1 MLNYMCQIYK
11 DNRNIT
17 YIFALEEKLR
27 INKMLSINQKAGVKE
42 KHENS
47 ISSRKSMANISITI
61 VNINKFSVKGHRR
74 LN

>member
-1 MLNYMCQIYK
+1 MCQIYK

-61 VNINKFSVKGHRR
+61 VNINKFAVKGHRR